1 MQLPASWREMEAL
14 YFGGKSKLESA
25 EFVDNICMVG
35 HFSSQILHQPLC
47 SFLCKLWC
55 NLRRTFS
62 STAVALKIVFVLW
75 LESITGGEGG
85 GGTLCHYVDQ
95 PLHKEV

>member
-1 MQLPASWREMEAL
+1 
-14 YFGGKSKLESA
+14 
-25 EFVDNICMVG
+25 MVG

-62 STAVALKIVFVLW
+62 STAVALKNCLCTVAGIHK
-75 LESITGGEGG
+75 GGEGG